1 MRLMNVHLAAR
12 SLCAKILATLMESA
26 QASRR
31 TSPPA
36 QEEIAT
42 KLPESEEPSEFE
54 DFLSDLGSLPNEPMQ
69 AGDSVLKDATI
80 AELTARLQDLQ
91 VLGDQLAAT
100 EQDRLR
106 AVARVSELEAVAA
119 NEKPESARTEAL
131 EKQVASLS
139 RARDRQTER
148 LDRMR
153 AKYEERKRVA
163 ADRWRELLE
172 LKREL
177 RALKRTQ

>member
-1 MRLMNVHLAAR
+1 
-12 SLCAKILATLMESA
+12 MESA
-26 QASRR
+26 KSHSSEQASV
-31 TSPPA
+31 PVAP
-36 QEEIAT
+36 
-42 KLPESEEPSEFE
+42 SEELSEFD
-54 DFLSDLGSLPNEPMQ
+54 DFLSDLGAEPS
-69 AGDSVLKDATI
+69 APRGESDSVLKDATI

-100 EQDRLR
+100 ERERLS
-106 AVARVSELEAVAA
+106 AVARVEELEAAA
-119 NEKPESARTEAL
+119 ATEPKELATPSPDAQTEQL
-131 EKQVASLS
+131 EKEVRSLG

-153 AKYEERKRVA
+153 TKFEERKRVA

-177 RALKRTQ
+177 KALKRSA